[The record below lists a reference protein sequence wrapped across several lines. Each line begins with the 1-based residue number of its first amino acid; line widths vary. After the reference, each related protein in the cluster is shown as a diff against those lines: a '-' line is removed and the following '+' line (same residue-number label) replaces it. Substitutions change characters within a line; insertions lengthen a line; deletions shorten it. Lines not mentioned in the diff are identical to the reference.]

1 MIPAPVSDL
10 NRALVD
16 NLALVVGVLGV
27 FIIGL
32 AAFAFMQARR
42 LRRATDAYRSLVSDG
57 KGGSLQQMLDAH
69 LGRVVEVGAQLE
81 RLTQLHEY
89 LEVRSRGSL
98 QHVGLVRFN
107 PFEDTGSDQSF
118 AIALLDDRRDGI
130 VLSSLH
136 GRGQTRV
143 FAKPVEGGESSH
155 ALSGRGGTGDPD
167 RGRGREADPVGRIG
181 RVGARRADRSRPAP
195 AGGAPPA

>member
-16 NLALVVGVLGV
+16 NLALVVGVLGAL
-27 FIIGL
+27 ITGL
-32 AAFAFMQARR
+32 TAFAWIQARR

-57 KGGSLQQMLDAH
+57 QGGSLQQVLDAH
-69 LGRVVEVGAQLE
+69 LGKVVEVGAQLE
-81 RLTQLHEY
+81 RLSQLHEY

-107 PFEDTGSDQSF
+107 PFDDTGSDQSF
-118 AIALLDDRRDGI
+118 AIAFLDDRRDGI

-155 ALSGRGGTGDPD
+155 ALSQE
-167 RGRGREADPVGRIG
+167 EAEAIRIA
-181 RVGARRADRSRPAP
+181 VEGAKPIPSVD
-195 AGGAPPA
+195 

>member
-10 NRALVD
+10 NRTLVD
-16 NLALVVGVLGV
+16 NLALVVGILGAV
-27 FIIGL
+27 IIGL
-32 AAFAFMQARR
+32 VVATVIQSRR
-42 LRRATDAYRSLVSDG
+42 LRGATDAYRSLLGDG
-57 KGGSLQQMLDAH
+57 KGGSLQQLLDAH
-69 LGRVVEVGAQLE
+69 IGKVVEVGAELE
-81 RLTQLHEY
+81 RLAQLHEY

-118 AIALLDDRRDGI
+118 AIAMLDDRRDGI

-155 ALSGRGGTGDPD
+155 ALSD
-167 RGRGREADPVGRIG
+167 EESQAIRIA
-181 RVGARRADRSRPAP
+181 VEGARPAP
-195 AGGAPPA
+195 TPR

>member
-16 NLALVVGVLGV
+16 NLALVVGVIGV
-27 FIIGL
+27 VIIGL
-32 AAFAFMQARR
+32 VVVAVTQSRR
-42 LRRATDAYRSLVSDG
+42 LRRAADAYRSLVGDG
-57 KGGSLQQMLDAH
+57 RGGSLQQLLDAH
-69 LGRVVEVGAQLE
+69 LGKVVEVGTKLE
-81 RLTQLHEY
+81 DLAKLHEY

-143 FAKPVEGGESSH
+143 FAKPIEGGGSSHTLSDEEAQAIHIAVEGG
-155 ALSGRGGTGDPD
+155 RPTPT
-167 RGRGREADPVGRIG
+167 VG
-181 RVGARRADRSRPAP
+181 
-195 AGGAPPA
+195 

>member
-1 MIPAPVSDL
+1 MIPAPVPDL
-10 NRALVD
+10 NRTLVD
-16 NLALVVGVLGV
+16 NLALVVGVLGAL
-27 FIIGL
+27 IIGL
-32 AAFAFMQARR
+32 AAYAFVQARR
-42 LRRATDAYRSLVSDG
+42 LHTATQAYRSLVSDSQ
-57 KGGSLQQMLDAH
+57 GGSLQQMLDAH
-69 LGRVVEVGAQLE
+69 LGKVVEVGAQLE
-81 RLTQLHEY
+81 RLSQLHEY

-143 FAKPVEGGESSH
+143 FAKPVEGGESKH
-155 ALSGRGGTGDPD
+155 TLSDE
-167 RGRGREADPVGRIG
+167 EAQAIKIAVE
-181 RVGARRADRSRPAP
+181 GARPTP
-195 AGGAPPA
+195 TLG

>member
-10 NRALVD
+10 NRTLVD
-16 NLALVVGVLGV
+16 NLALVVGAMGGV
-27 FIIGL
+27 IIGL
-32 AAFAFMQARR
+32 IVVAVVQSRR
-42 LRRATDAYRSLVSDG
+42 LRRAADAYRSLLSDSQ
-57 KGGSLQQMLDAH
+57 GGSLQQLLDAH
-69 LGRVVEVGAQLE
+69 IAKVVDVGAQLE
-81 RLTQLHEY
+81 RLAQLHEY

-118 AIALLDDRRDGI
+118 AIAMLDDRRDGI

-143 FAKPVEGGESSH
+143 FAKPVEGGESTH
-155 ALSGRGGTGDPD
+155 ALSDE
-167 RGRGREADPVGRIG
+167 EAQAIHVA
-181 RVGARRADRSRPAP
+181 VEGARPTPTLD
-195 AGGAPPA
+195 